1 MSLIEFFK
9 EKQLAILFHLLS
21 LLIISS
27 VLYLYNE
34 NGSLVIVIDLILLF
48 FFFTPIL
55 FKYYQLRNYYDEIKN
70 ISKQIKEKTYIA
82 DIVEE
87 PLFFRE
93 ILLQHLK

>member
-48 FFFTPIL
+48 FFFTPIIV
-55 FKYYQLRNYYDEIKN
+55 KYYQLSKYYNEIKN
-70 ISKQIKEKTYIA
+70 IFQNKSKKKHTSQI
-82 DIVEE
+82 
-87 PLFFRE
+87 L
-93 ILLQHLK
+93 